1 MLFILPFIVAAIT
14 LLSKWVPGHQIASVP
29 VHGCIDIAFIHSLNE
44 TWQSVI
50 GGVVMLGVAYMIF
63 LISNIFK
70 LLYQR
75 TTLPSLLYIL
85 LTSGI
90 MVSIGFNYLLIA
102 VFIVGLAVACL
113 QSAIYNTK
121 NNASLF
127 DFGALMMLAVAI
139 YPKFVLLLIW
149 ALCAVLFSGRS
160 TVKDVMA
167 LLVGFCAPVIFVVF
181 YYYWTDSLAMLPGR
195 FMTSLTIGNYI
206 HHLPTVEIIRLC
218 LLFMLLMVALLH
230 FFLKYSAMMVY
241 QRRGMTSLVSMLLFL
256 IVTLV
261 AVPGNYYDFMYML
274 AFPLVFIYSYYFIVQ
289 RVKMVND
296 LMFILLLCACF
307 LSYFI

>member
-1 MLFILPFIVAAIT
+1 MLFILPFIVAAIA
-14 LLSKWVPGHQIASVP
+14 LLSKWIPGHSIVNVP
-29 VHGCIDIAFIHSLNE
+29 IHGCIDIAFIHSLNE

-50 GGVVMLGVAYMIF
+50 GGIVMLGVGYMIF

-75 TTLPSLLYIL
+75 TTLPSLLYVL

-90 MVSIGFNYLLIA
+90 MVSIGFNNLLIA

-121 NNASLF
+121 TNTSLF
-127 DFGALMMLAVAI
+127 DFGALMMLSVAI
-139 YPKFVLLLIW
+139 YPKFVLLLVW

-160 TVKDVMA
+160 TIRDVMA
-167 LLVGFCAPVIFVVF
+167 LIVGGCTPVLFVVF
-181 YYYWTDSLAMLPGR
+181 YYYWTDSLALLPDR
-195 FMTSLTIGNYI
+195 FMDSLAVGSYI
-206 HHLPTVEIIRLC
+206 HHLSAVEIIRLC
-218 LLFMLLMVALLH
+218 LLFVLLLVALLH

-241 QRRGMTSLVSMLLFL
+241 QRRGMLSLVSMLLFL

-261 AVPGNYYDFMYML
+261 VVPGNYYDFMYML
-274 AFPLVFIYSYYFIVQ
+274 AFPLVFIYSHFFIVQ
-289 RVKMVND
+289 RAKIVND
-296 LMFILLLCACF
+296 VMFVLLLVACF